1 MNYVEIYLMLKHI
14 GLNRGITNLTSDCIQ
29 PNAVDL
35 KLDRLWKI
43 ENDEFYIGENKKKHR
58 SLTELEWDL
67 TNQFQLESDTSY
79 QFETDH
85 FVKIPEGYAGWLI
98 ARSTLNRNGIF
109 ITSGL
114 YDSGFENYVGGVMHV
129 RCGPARI
136 EKGTRIAQFIYVE
149 AETANMYQGE
159 YNVVQI

>member
-1 MNYVEIYLMLKHI
+1 MLKNI
-14 GLNRGITNLTSDCIQ
+14 GLANREITNLTKDCIQ

-35 KLDRLWKI
+35 RLSRLWKI
-43 ENDEFYIGENKKKHR
+43 EDDEFYISDKEKKHR
-58 SLTELEWDL
+58 SLTELDIDL
-67 TNQFQLESDTSY
+67 TNEFVLEANTSY

-85 FVKIPEGYAGWLI
+85 FVSIPEGRAGWLI

-114 YDSGFENYVGGVMHV
+114 YDSGFSNYIGGVMHV

-136 EKGTRIAQFIYVE
+136 ERGTRVAQFIYVE
-149 AETANMYQGE
+149 AETLSMYEGQ
-159 YNVVQI
+159 YNAV